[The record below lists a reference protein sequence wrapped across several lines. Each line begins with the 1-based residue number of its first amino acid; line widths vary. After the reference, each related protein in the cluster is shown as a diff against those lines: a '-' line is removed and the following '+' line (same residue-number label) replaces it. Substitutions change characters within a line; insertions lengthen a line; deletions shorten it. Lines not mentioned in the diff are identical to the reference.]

1 MAGHSKWANIQ
12 HRKKAQDNKRG
23 KVFTKIIRE
32 ITVAVKLAGPDISSN
47 SRLRLAMSK
56 ANKNSVPKDTIE
68 RAIKKGSGQSSDSFE
83 EITYEGYGPKGIAV
97 IIECLTDN
105 KNRTVSEVRHA
116 LTKYNGS
123 LGTKGSV
130 AHLFKKIGIL
140 TLLDTSEDDLINY
153 IDEIE
158 ILDYEQIDNNCV
170 VNTEPASLFKVKSFF
185 EEKSLQTKDEEII
198 LEPMTMCD
206 IDETDI
212 EQVEL
217 FTENLEELDDVQ
229 NIYTNINIL

>member
-1 MAGHSKWANIQ
+1 
-12 HRKKAQDNKRG
+12 
-23 KVFTKIIRE
+23 
-32 ITVAVKLAGPDISSN
+32 
-47 SRLRLAMSK
+47 MSK
-56 ANKNSVPKDTIE
+56 ANKNSVPKDTID
-68 RAIKKGSGQSSDSFE
+68 RAIKKGSGQNSDSFE

-130 AHLFKKIGIL
+130 SHLFKKIGII
-140 TLLDTSEDDLINY
+140 TLLDTSEDELINY
-153 IDEIE
+153 IDDID
-158 ILDYEQIDNNCV
+158 ILDYEQADNNCIL
-170 VNTEPASLFKVKSFF
+170 NTEPSDLFKVKSFF
-185 EEKSLQTKDEEII
+185 EEKSLATKDEEII
-198 LEPMTMCD
+198 LEPITFCD
-206 IDETDI
+206 ITDADI

-229 NIYTNINIL
+229 NIYTNINVL